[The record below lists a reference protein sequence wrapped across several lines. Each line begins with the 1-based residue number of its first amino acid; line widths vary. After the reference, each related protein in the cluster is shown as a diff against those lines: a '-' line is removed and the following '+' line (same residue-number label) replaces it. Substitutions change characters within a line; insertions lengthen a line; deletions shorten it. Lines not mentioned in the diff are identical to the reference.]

1 MNPANRA
8 VFRSKS
14 IGLADTLQME
24 PAEVVSAALRLAV
37 EYSPKAGIDR
47 QGLLGLL
54 DDYTAQAAIEGAS
67 PRRQVGGT
75 DGVAP

>member
-1 MNPANRA
+1 MTPANRA

-24 PAEVVSAALRLAV
+24 PAEVVSAVLRLAV

-47 QGLLGLL
+47 QGLLDLL
-54 DDYTAQAAIEGAS
+54 DNAAQAAIEGSS
-67 PRRQVGGT
+67 PSRQVGGT